1 MDALVQRLLALREVG
16 QDALHIAAG
25 GLHKVHPHQ
34 RQRLA
39 DLVQVLHDRHVAVQD
54 LTHLGSTGK
63 NSSHACRRPC
73 RGTFRCLAVTRQR
86 NQRNA
91 VSRTCRVRRM
101 HAWTPCSQCGCPESR
116 PAPHGLHGPHTQP
129 THAAQRVPP
138 GGDIVQYEDLP
149 SAPGRVSHGAEHLL
163 KDAVLDSLTQ

>member
-25 GLHKVHPHQ
+25 GLHKVDPHQ

-39 DLVQVLHDRHVAVQD
+39 DLVQILHDRHVAVQD

-116 PAPHGLHGPHTQP
+116 PAPHGLHGPHTQ
-129 THAAQRVPP
+129 QRSESHLVVTSSNMRTFHPP
-138 GGDIVQYEDLP
+138 PVESVTEP
-149 SAPGRVSHGAEHLL
+149 SIS
-163 KDAVLDSLTQ
+163 